1 MFFIEEKSCLYFFKI
16 KFTITTVFKILY
28 ITCIECKCSSF
39 FAAPVVKYLRRRTF
53 GYVSTYRTS
62 LLCRRKLSIDALAPL
77 TCIHPH
83 SFQLLSR
90 TLVPSPFLSPLNLS
104 SSRLFIAFSFAPS
117 PSQPS
122 FPLHFASGNKG
133 AFALDTH
140 VHGIEKSST
149 GLRLSIRVLYF
160 SSYP

>member
-16 KFTITTVFKILY
+16 KFTVTTVFKILY

-62 LLCRRKLSIDALAPL
+62 LLCQRKLSIDALAPL

-90 TLVPSPFLSPLNLS
+90 TLVPSPSLSPLNLS
-104 SSRLFIAFSFAPS
+104 SFLASLSLS
-117 PSQPS
+117 LLLLL
-122 FPLHFASGNKG
+122 PLSLVFLYTLPPA
-133 AFALDTH
+133 
-140 VHGIEKSST
+140 
-149 GLRLSIRVLYF
+149 IRVR
-160 SSYP
+160 SR

>member
-1 MFFIEEKSCLYFFKI
+1 MQVLLFFRGTCRQI
-16 KFTITTVFKILY
+16 FTKKDIR
-28 ITCIECKCSSF
+28 
-39 FAAPVVKYLRRRTF
+39 LRQH
-53 GYVSTYRTS
+53 VSY
-62 LLCRRKLSIDALAPL
+62 
-77 TCIHPH
+77 
-83 SFQLLSR
+83 
-90 TLVPSPFLSPLNLS
+90 LS
-104 SSRLFIAFSFAPS
+104 SLPEETIDWCPSTPHMYTPSQLSASLSHTRSISLPFPSQPLFLSRLFIAFSFAPS

-140 VHGIEKSST
+140 VHGIEKSSI